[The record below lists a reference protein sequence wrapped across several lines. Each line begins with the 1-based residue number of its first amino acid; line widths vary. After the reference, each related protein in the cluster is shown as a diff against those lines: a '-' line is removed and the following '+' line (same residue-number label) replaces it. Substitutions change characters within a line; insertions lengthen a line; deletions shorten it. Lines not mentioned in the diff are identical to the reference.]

1 MTNLKPVQ
9 KPIAYDSNS
18 MLNPIAPILLVI
30 AGAALLLEAL
40 FQLTDR
46 GIIGGDGALAWRLEA
61 IQNFGFFDGV
71 FEHFRTNG
79 LEAFLSQPKL
89 ALSFIT
95 YPFLHWSIPDA
106 LIGAAIFLAFGRM
119 VSLRFS
125 IWATLALFGA
135 GILVAGLA
143 YGLVSSSGQP
153 MIGLFEPSCALIG
166 GYCWTEY
173 RFRKF
178 QGEPVWP
185 AFRILIFLAIFNL
198 VAYLFLQPNDYWV
211 GQLAAFA
218 TGFGLS
224 YLLAPGA
231 ARRIVQ
237 RLRGN

>member
-1 MTNLKPVQ
+1 MTKLKPTKNPV
-9 KPIAYDSNS
+9 AYDSHS
-18 MLNPIAPILLVI
+18 VLNPISPILLII

-46 GIIGGDGALAWRLEA
+46 GIVGGDAALAWRLEA
-61 IQNFGFFDGV
+61 IQTYGFFDSV

-79 LEAFLSQPKL
+79 LEAFLHQPAL
-89 ALSFIT
+89 ALSFFT

-106 LIGAAIFLAFGRM
+106 LIGAAIFVAFGRM

-125 IWATLALFGA
+125 IWATLVLFVA
-135 GILVAGLA
+135 GTFVAGLA
-143 YGLVSSSGQP
+143 FGIVSSSRQP

-185 AFRILIFLAIFNL
+185 AFRILIFLAIFN
-198 VAYLFLQPNDYWV
+198 VALYLFFEPRDYWV

-218 TGFGLS
+218 AGFWLS
-224 YLLAPGA
+224 YVLAPGA

-237 RLRGN
+237 RLRGG